1 MEQYKEGTVFELYEN
16 DEQEYIILKNINI
29 DGSKYL
35 VVAPV
40 NGEKE
45 NLKMEAKK
53 LLLLKINS
61 DNGIEIEEDEIIIRK
76 VIDNLF

>member
-1 MEQYKEGTVFELYEN
+1 MEQYKEGIVFNLYE
-16 DEQEYIILKNINI
+16 DDDQEYMILKNINI
-29 DGSKYL
+29 EGITYL
-35 VVAPV
+35 VVVPV
-40 NGEKE
+40 HGERE